1 MQTKLKGAQDAGYL
15 QTIKDKSESIMVTRD
30 ETDMAFLAASI
41 IWCTSLLVIIRA
53 DIKSGLVLNTGLLS
67 KQVWQFSDA
76 LYAMSV

>member
-41 IWCTSLLVIIRA
+41 I
-53 DIKSGLVLNTGLLS
+53 
-67 KQVWQFSDA
+67 
-76 LYAMSV
+76 